1 VRLVGV
7 KEEKPVWIKIRKTED
22 LCRLAASIVT
32 MGQPMYLVRIRRNNE
47 VYIGLLAVYRDYF
60 KYYGIPIFY
69 YTLCEGPCTE
79 KKYVSFKID
88 ESGEKIEFTDKAIP
102 GTAMIPIVEFETMPS
117 ILGEWKGE

>member
-1 VRLVGV
+1 VNI

-32 MGQPMYLVRIRRNNE
+32 MGQSMYLVRIRRNNE

-69 YTLCEGPCTE
+69 YALCEGPCTE

-102 GTAMIPIVEFETMPS
+102 GTVMIPIVEFETMPS

>member
-69 YTLCEGPCTE
+69 YTLCEGLCTE

-102 GTAMIPIVEFETMPS
+102 GTVMIPIVEFETMPS